1 MFMEIFNL
9 YAPAIMKLL
18 AIAVFGALGIL
29 LGRLLNTEVKQTIAK
44 NAMLFVEQTVK
55 DLHGEEKISI
65 KIDKYREKR
74 SLNANAYAWKLLTE
88 IANVVRSS
96 KDEVYLEMLKR
107 YGQSEIIS
115 VLAHIPIG
123 EYVKY
128 CEEAGESKLNGK
140 LFKHYK
146 VYKGSSEFDSR
157 EMSIFLDG
165 VVSEAKEMGIQTM
178 TPDEVA
184 RLKAI
189 WGE

>member
-1 MFMEIFNL
+1 MYELTGKIQGLSQDFASRRITLTLTVNEEAAAKNL
-9 YAPAIMKLL
+9 YDELNQEAKL
-18 AIAVFGALGIL
+18 
-29 LGRLLNTEVKQTIAK
+29 
-44 NAMLFVEQTVK
+44 
-55 DLHGEEKISI
+55 SI

-88 IANVVRSS
+88 IANVCRTS

-146 VYKGSSEFDSR
+146 VYKGSSEFDTR

-165 VVSEAKEMGIQTM
+165 VVSEAEELGIQTM

-184 RLKAI
+184 RLKAL

>member
-1 MFMEIFNL
+1 MYELSGKIQGLSQDFASRRITLTLTVNEDAAAKNL
-9 YAPAIMKLL
+9 YDD
-18 AIAVFGALGIL
+18 
-29 LGRLLNTEVKQTIAK
+29 LN
-44 NAMLFVEQTVK
+44 
-55 DLHGEEKISI
+55 GEEKLSI

-74 SLNANAYAWKLLTE
+74 SLNANAYAWKLMTE
-88 IANVVRSS
+88 IANRVRTS

-115 VLAHIPIG
+115 VLAHIPIR

-157 EMSIFLDG
+157 EMSIFIDG
-165 VVSEAKEMGIQTM
+165 IVSDAKELGIQTM
-178 TPDEVA
+178 TPNEIA
-184 RLKAI
+184 RLKSL
-189 WGE
+189 WEVG

>member
-1 MFMEIFNL
+1 MYEL
-9 YAPAIMKLL
+9 TGKVQGL
-18 AIAVFGALGIL
+18 AQDFGSRHITLTLTVNEEAA
-29 LGRLLNTEVKQTIAK
+29 AK
-44 NAMLFVEQTVK
+44 NLFDE
-55 DLHGEEKISI
+55 LHDAEKLSI
-65 KIDKYREKR
+65 KVDRYREKR
-74 SLNANAYAWKLLTE
+74 SLNANNYAWKLLTE
-88 IANVVRSS
+88 MGNVLRAG

-128 CEEAGESKLNGK
+128 CEEAGSSTLNGK

-165 VVSEAKEMGIQTM
+165 IVSEAEELGIQTM
-178 TPDEVA
+178 TPNEIA
-184 RLKAI
+184 NLKSL

>member
-1 MFMEIFNL
+1 MWELTGKIQGLSQDFASRRITLTLTVNEEAAAKNL
-9 YAPAIMKLL
+9 YDE
-18 AIAVFGALGIL
+18 
-29 LGRLLNTEVKQTIAK
+29 LN
-44 NAMLFVEQTVK
+44 
-55 DLHGEEKISI
+55 GEEKLSVR
-65 KIDKYREKR
+65 IDKYREKR

-88 IANVVRSS
+88 IANVCRTS

-165 VVSEAKEMGIQTM
+165 IVSEAEELGIQTM

-184 RLKAI
+184 RLKSL
-189 WGE
+189 WREE

>member
-1 MFMEIFNL
+1 MYELTGKVQGLAQDFASRRITLTLTVNEEAAAKML
-9 YAPAIMKLL
+9 YD
-18 AIAVFGALGIL
+18 
-29 LGRLLNTEVKQTIAK
+29 
-44 NAMLFVEQTVK
+44 
-55 DLHGEEKISI
+55 DLHEAEKLSI
-65 KIDKYREKR
+65 KVDKYRERR
-74 SLNANAYAWKLLTE
+74 SLNANNYAWKLLTE
-88 IANVVRSS
+88 IANVCRTS

-146 VYKGSSEFDSR
+146 VFKGSSEFDTR

-165 VVSEAKEMGIQTM
+165 VVSEAEELGIQTM
-178 TPDEVA
+178 TPNEIA
-184 RLKAI
+184 KLKSL

>member
-1 MFMEIFNL
+1 MWELTGKIQGLSQDFASRRITLTLTVNEEAAAKNL
-9 YAPAIMKLL
+9 YDD
-18 AIAVFGALGIL
+18 
-29 LGRLLNTEVKQTIAK
+29 LN
-44 NAMLFVEQTVK
+44 
-55 DLHGEEKISI
+55 GEEKLSV

-88 IANVVRSS
+88 IANVCRTS

-165 VVSEAKEMGIQTM
+165 IVSDAEELGIQTM

-184 RLKAI
+184 RLKSL
-189 WGE
+189 WGDK

>member
-1 MFMEIFNL
+1 MYQLTGKIQG
-9 YAPAIMKLL
+9 L
-18 AIAVFGALGIL
+18 AQDFATRRI
-29 LGRLLNTEVKQTIAK
+29 TITLSVNEEA
-44 NAMLFVEQTVK
+44 AAK
-55 DLHGEEKISI
+55 DLYDELHEVEKLSF

-74 SLNANAYAWKLLTE
+74 SLNANNYAWKIMTE

-128 CEEAGESKLNGK
+128 CEEAGESTLNGK

-178 TPDEVA
+178 TPDEIA
-184 RLKAI
+184 KLKSL

>member
-1 MFMEIFNL
+1 MYELSGKIQGLAQDFVSKRVTLTLLVNEEAAVKNL
-9 YAPAIMKLL
+9 FDELHETEKL
-18 AIAVFGALGIL
+18 
-29 LGRLLNTEVKQTIAK
+29 
-44 NAMLFVEQTVK
+44 
-55 DLHGEEKISI
+55 SI

-74 SLNANAYAWKLLTE
+74 SLNANNYAWKLLTE
-88 IANVVRSS
+88 IGNVLRSS

-128 CEEAGESKLNGK
+128 CEEAGESTLNGK

-146 VYKGSSEFDSR
+146 VYKGSSEFDTR

-165 VVSEAKEMGIQTM
+165 VVSEAQELGIDTM
-178 TPDEVA
+178 TPNEIA
-184 RLKAI
+184 KLKSL